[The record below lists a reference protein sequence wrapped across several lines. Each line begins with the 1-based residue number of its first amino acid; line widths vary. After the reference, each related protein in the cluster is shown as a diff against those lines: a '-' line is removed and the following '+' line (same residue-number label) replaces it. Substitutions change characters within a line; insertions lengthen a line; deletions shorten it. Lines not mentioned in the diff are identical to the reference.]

1 VIKNFRLLVNI
12 CIISTTLS
20 CSVLPTVQA
29 PSNFSFK
36 VRDTSNS
43 ELLGDKEVRLKEKT
57 PLPTLPEKLINQRF
71 PTLFSNSFMYNKMY
85 ISTGDLYHQPLEDK
99 ESMVKLHPELEYL
112 DQTNLFSGD
121 DINAY
126 GSGTISLSEDG
137 KAVKGS
143 FGLLLSGSKYFSLV
157 HPSNPNATISGSIY
171 ANMNLNL
178 STNNFNGIYQD
189 VTASAISEKYITY
202 NPSCV
207 YGWNVKVKG
216 DGTPNVN
223 ANFRNNQIIV
233 DNFSYSKGKGTQEYN
248 YCYAG
253 YGNNENNIL
262 LMRGTAGIFVNPPK
276 INVSIKVADQD
287 KLKFPE
293 PITSPRNQDNKYDK
307 AEIKVKTL
315 PDDQWI
321 MWIEGKDEDGR
332 NRYYESKGT
341 GTQSI
346 LFNGKT
352 NDAEKEEDNVYF
364 SDGELSV
371 KVISTKYA
379 ILQDLGVVKEA
390 RTLKWNDSSND
401 SGVHPSFKTD
411 NTAPSVSIQNSSI
424 ERDVLQIQGDISDQ
438 SGLDVSSYPLKIN
451 RTATNS
457 QDISSEQTFHST
469 IDGNTFNGYLV
480 GVTDLDDKESLENLI
495 KVGIYTRIKDI
506 VGNTGSNYDGTT
518 DIEIGDEES
527 SNSNEN
533 SDFSTKNVDLT
544 KAPPVKTGTKK
555 KGLNPICFIDKAANL
570 LNKLPAY
577 PYEIGS
583 GKPFIVKVFIG
594 RCPNTWILPFETV
607 KINGV
612 VRLLLGQM
620 DTSTKKVIIKK
631 VQLKDIHED
640 VIFTQLAPAL
650 VGDLSYWFGSVRND
664 VQKSNAERNFLGQ
677 STFWNLYYNSSTQDG
692 INQTF
697 AGPPF
702 ATSGVGKVIV
712 DLNIYREYSSS
723 PEPAH
728 IEYTFNIK
736 NEHPDYNDKFENGNR
751 NPYKVTDYLKY
762 HIKERHS
769 FEIFNPSNF
778 IKAYIAKY
786 GEKEKD
792 REKALKEFSE
802 LKKRNTN
809 FKGTCWK
816 KDKFNSHQNEIFK
829 AIDDIVNMKDI
840 KDKFGTEKEVLII
853 SGKREINAENHY
865 IDTLLSRVGNEYVFG
880 NKPKSGGEDDA
891 GSAFPNKYDSWA
903 LNIDQ
908 VNTEMLNMRVDELEK
923 AFENYLAS
931 TYAKKGQDLV
941 KSVKSIQDGDNNP
954 NGNGN
959 DNYKGVKVKIN
970 GSAPLKI
977 FATDVPSVYSMKELK
992 NNKLSP
998 R

>member
-157 HPSNPNATISGSIY
+157 HPSNSNATISGSIY

-178 STNNFNGIYQD
+178 STNNFDGIYQD

-216 DGTPNVN
+216 DGTPRVN

-276 INVSIKVADQD
+276 INVSIKVAGQEDT
-287 KLKFPE
+287 LKFPK
-293 PITSPRNQDNKYDK
+293 PITSPRNQDSKYDK

-346 LFNGKT
+346 SFNGKT

-364 SDGELSV
+364 ADGDLSV

-401 SGVHPSFKTD
+401 SGIHPSFKTD
-411 NTAPSVSIQNSSI
+411 NTAPSV
-424 ERDVLQIQGDISDQ
+424 EV
-438 SGLDVSSYPLKIN
+438 K
-451 RTATNS
+451 A
-457 QDISSEQTFHST
+457 
-469 IDGNTFNGYLV
+469 
-480 GVTDLDDKESLENLI
+480 KNLI
-495 KVGIYTRIKDI
+495 
-506 VGNTGSNYDGTT
+506 GNKLLVN
-518 DIEIGDEES
+518 IEIQDPS
-527 SNSNEN
+527 
-533 SDFSTKNVDLT
+533 KVDLT
-544 KAPPVKTGTKK
+544 SIP
-555 KGLNPICFIDKAANL
+555 LSIDIEGFNTT
-570 LNKLPAY
+570 LPSATNVMDSY
-577 PYEIGS
+577 INIDPEVNQYYS
-583 GKPFIVKVFIG
+583 D
-594 RCPNTWILPFETV
+594 NFE
-607 KINGV
+607 G
-612 VRLLLGQM
+612 
-620 DTSTKKVIIKK
+620 
-631 VQLKDIHED
+631 
-640 VIFTQLAPAL
+640 
-650 VGDLSYWFGSVRND
+650 LSYSV
-664 VQKSNAERNFLGQ
+664 K
-677 STFWNLYYNSSTQDG
+677 
-692 INQTF
+692 F
-697 AGPPF
+697 ALMH
-702 ATSGVGKVIV
+702 KII
-712 DLNIYREYSSS
+712 D
-723 PEPAH
+723 
-728 IEYTFNIK
+728 
-736 NEHPDYNDKFENGNR
+736 
-751 NPYKVTDYLKY
+751 KVTDSVGNNDYCDAFRKKILMYNHITAQYKNLHDQEEEKILEESLKAFPDFNLINKY
-762 HIKERHS
+762 KTKQKF
-769 FEIFNPSNF
+769 FENKISD
-778 IKAYIAKY
+778 YV
-786 GEKEKD
+786 
-792 REKALKEFSE
+792 
-802 LKKRNTN
+802 KKHDIHYESDN
-809 FKGTCWK
+809 
-816 KDKFNSHQNEIFK
+816 DKCI
-829 AIDDIVNMKDI
+829 I
-840 KDKFGTEKEVLII
+840 KD
-853 SGKREINAENHY
+853 
-865 IDTLLSRVGNEYVFG
+865 
-880 NKPKSGGEDDA
+880 
-891 GSAFPNKYDSWA
+891 
-903 LNIDQ
+903 
-908 VNTEMLNMRVDELEK
+908 
-923 AFENYLAS
+923 
-931 TYAKKGQDLV
+931 
-941 KSVKSIQDGDNNP
+941 DN
-954 NGNGN
+954 
-959 DNYKGVKVKIN
+959 
-970 GSAPLKI
+970 
-977 FATDVPSVYSMKELK
+977 
-992 NNKLSP
+992 
-998 R
+998 